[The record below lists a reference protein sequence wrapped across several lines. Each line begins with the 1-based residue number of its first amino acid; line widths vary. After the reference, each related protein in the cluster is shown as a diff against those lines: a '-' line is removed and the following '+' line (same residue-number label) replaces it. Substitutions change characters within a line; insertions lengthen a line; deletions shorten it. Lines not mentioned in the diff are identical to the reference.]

1 MVKNIKINGKVY
13 TKEIVH
19 THTHNHY
26 LNENIHRHK
35 HIAT

>member
-26 LNENIHRHK
+26 LNENIHK